1 MRRERA
7 SGTFQTRNY
16 PWSAGCAFPCYRA
29 KINFILWGIRR
40 TCRIGIRSHRFGCF
54 CQPLTNSILCLRSD
68 FREAQTS
75 ELFRVIHPSNFSGE
89 LEPLRGIGR
98 NRQTNWAGLTHRI
111 RGMKSETLFG
121 GVQHD
126 SPALRLELDIRELFR
141 CLSLQT
147 PPFKVHL
154 FQEPLDTVHA
164 RASSTDRK
172 STRLNSSH
180 SQISYAVFCLKKKKT
195 PTALYYTCL
204 ILTTPESRSSWTLG
218 ISYSLST
225 RREES
230 YL

>member
-1 MRRERA
+1 MRRERTP
-7 SGTFQTRNY
+7 GIIQTRNY
-16 PWSAGCAFPCYRA
+16 PWSVGCAFPCYRA

-54 CQPLTNSILCLRSD
+54 CQPLTNSILRLRSD

-98 NRQTNWAGLTHRI
+98 NRQTNWAWLTHCI

-126 SPALRLELDIRELFR
+126 SPALRLELDVGESFR

-147 PPFKVHL
+147 PAFKVHL

-164 RASSTDRK
+164 RASSTAK
-172 STRLNSSH
+172 AWPRL
-180 SQISYAVFCLKKKKT
+180 C
-195 PTALYYTCL
+195 
-204 ILTTPESRSSWTLG
+204 
-218 ISYSLST
+218 
-225 RREES
+225 
-230 YL
+230 